1 MDHPLYHKT
10 HHTIQ
15 EIQQHFQQ
23 LSSVGDTVPVENEIL
38 SKIAAVNAW
47 GKILPISIVK
57 SPCLIELVFQE
68 LRPTGCARVQGAR
81 GAAA

>member
-23 LSSVGDTVPVENEIL
+23 LASAGDTSLVENEIQT
-38 SKIAAVNAW
+38 KIAAVNA
-47 GKILPISIVK
+47 
-57 SPCLIELVFQE
+57 
-68 LRPTGCARVQGAR
+68 
-81 GAAA
+81 